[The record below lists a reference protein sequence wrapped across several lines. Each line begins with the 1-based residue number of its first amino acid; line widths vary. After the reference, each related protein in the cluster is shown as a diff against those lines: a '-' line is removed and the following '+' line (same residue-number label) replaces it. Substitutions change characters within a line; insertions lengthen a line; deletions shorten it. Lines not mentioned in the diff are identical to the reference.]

1 MRLLLASSNPGK
13 LVEIQAVLADLP
25 LELVL
30 PEDIGLQLQVDESG
44 GSYAENAALK
54 ARAYWQVSGMVTL
67 ADDSGL
73 EVEALDGAPGLHSA
87 RFLPVPGAKDADRR
101 AYLLERL
108 RGIPV
113 PAKCPGWPA
122 QFRCC
127 VAIADLKG
135 EIQLA
140 EGRCPG
146 FIIREERGEH
156 GFGYDPLFYIPKYGG
171 TMAELGPEIKNRISH
186 RARALQAARP
196 ILERMINEQGETK
209 NAVR

>member
-1 MRLLLASSNPGK
+1 MHILLASSNRGK
-13 LVEIQAVLADLP
+13 IVEIQAVLSDLP
-25 LELVL
+25 LEMVL
-30 PEDIGLQLQVDESG
+30 PADIGLQLQIEESG
-44 GSYAENAALK
+44 ATYAENAALK
-54 ARAYWQVSGMVTL
+54 ARAYWQASGMITL

-87 RFLPVPGAKDADRR
+87 RFSPLPGAQDADRR
-101 AYLLERL
+101 AHLLKKL
-108 RGIPV
+108 RGYPL
-113 PAKCPGWPA
+113 PANSPGWPA
-122 QFRCC
+122 QFHCW

-146 FIIREERGEH
+146 FIIDEERGAH

-196 ILERMINEQGETK
+196 ILEKLIQDQK
-209 NAVR
+209 